1 MIDLTA
7 ASLLAWVKPLVMPT
21 RVASPSPLTGGLLMV
36 ITATSPMTLYSAVML
51 LSSQVVAVSKKERAF
66 YFSRF

>member
-1 MIDLTA
+1 MMMDFTA

-51 LSSQVVAVSKKERAF
+51 FSSKGGVNPKIERAF
-66 YFSRF
+66 YFG